1 MLQIQHLNNMEHLD
15 NQSLQKSNMD
25 ELLKKHNEL
34 IAKAVVK
41 EQEQTQESVVLPYWS
56 ENIRG
61 IANSVLRSSL
71 FGIIKKG
78 DRVSYTREL
87 LAAQSG
93 IEIRYTGVQLDQL
106 DLAVWESLIHIARM
120 HPLGSNVHFH
130 VSYILDILEKSK
142 GKANYEWF
150 KECLSRLKATAIE
163 IKYSN
168 KTYAGSLVQN
178 FYRNDDTNDYVIVL
192 DPKLS
197 YLYAQNEWTKLR
209 AEDRLLLSGK
219 PLALW
224 LHGYYSSHIEPFP
237 LKIETIHRLS
247 GSNAKQIKT
256 FSQKLKSALTEVSE
270 VTGWIFEV
278 KQGMVYVNKK
288 AS

>member
-1 MLQIQHLNNMEHLD
+1 MLELNDRLQEH
-15 NQSLQKSNMD
+15 
-25 ELLKKHNEL
+25 KKL
-34 IAKAVVK
+34 IEVAKRK
-41 EQEQTQESVVLPYWS
+41 EQSKNGVLLPYWS

-71 FGIIKKG
+71 FGVIKKG
-78 DRVSYTREL
+78 ERVSYTREL

-93 IEIRYTGVQLDQL
+93 IEIRYTGVRLDQL
-106 DLAVWESLIHIARM
+106 DLAVWECLIHIARN
-120 HPLGSNVHFH
+120 HPLGSEVNFH
-130 VSYILDILEKSK
+130 VSSILENLGKST

-150 KECLSRLKATAIE
+150 KESLSRLKATAIE

-168 KTYAGSLVQN
+168 RTYAGSLVQN
-178 FYRNDDTNDYVIVL
+178 FYRNDETNEYIMIL

-224 LHGYYSSHIEPFP
+224 LHGYYSSHAEPFP
-237 LKIETIHRLS
+237 LKIETLHRLS

-256 FSQKLKSALTEVSE
+256 FTQKLKPALTEVSE
-270 VTGWIFEV
+270 VTGWTFEI
-278 KQGMVYVNKK
+278 KNGMVYLDKK
-288 AS
+288 QS